1 MTTKTE
7 IQNLSKY
14 KPKRVFL
21 EQPNSV
27 EIGDVRTIA
36 FEVTTSRDHRKGP
49 YPGNILFFT
58 PGDNKASYDNL
69 IGIDVPKGGKTSF
82 YDVLDRCSIPTD
94 SPIARG
100 LLAQPRGV
108 VSSDAVAR
116 CAADAISKDLARQEA
131 LALPGGSTKN
141 TYTLTTEA
149 SIRRDAHR
157 KYMEETQE
165 RFCVGLE
172 EGYTGNKV
180 CQWFKIEKKSYPH
193 EHIFA
198 YLNAKNLVGA
208 TVYGY
213 LFNVHGDPAKSSL
226 FEIHSVLEKSTS
238 KKFSDVKDAKFKGHK
253 LISNLPHLF
262 KQLYVLWQAENTK
275 ACGII
280 EESYIHMN
288 VKKDGTPGLQALPI
302 PFDKMMA
309 KEQESH
315 VVNAWPT
322 HILHTVVIL
331 EKILTN
337 LTAICLL
344 NADTTRLY
352 ENLLRVVQE
361 IPKMWHECVKKS
373 SSDAQYIN
381 STFKETIEF
390 IDGEEMKFL
399 ISEFAKNGPR
409 RPRTARPRTTLPTQ
423 IRRSQVARPL
433 QTTGF
438 GNKKTSKQ
446 NTKAYTTP
454 GTTVTTKEK
463 TITYTTP
470 VPNQNQKHSKPRR
483 PRNPSIQPVYN
494 NPNPPIQPV
503 YNNPNPPIQPFNLPI
518 PKTRPIRSWPISSP
532 RGKGG

>member
-1 MTTKTE
+1 MTTKTRTE
-7 IQNLSKY
+7 IQSLGQY

-21 EQPNSV
+21 EQPNDV
-27 EIGDVRTIA
+27 EIAKVRTIG
-36 FEVTTSRDHRKGP
+36 FGVDTKKDQRKGP

-58 PGDNKASYDNL
+58 PEDNKASYDKL
-69 IGIDVPKGGKTSF
+69 IGIDVPEGGNTSF
-82 YDVLDRCSIPTD
+82 HAVLDRCGIPTD

-116 CAADAISKDLARQEA
+116 CAAAEMSKDLVRQEA
-131 LALPGGSTKN
+131 LAGGSRKN

-149 SIRRDAHR
+149 SIRRDVRR
-157 KYMEETQE
+157 KYMEEMSE
-165 RFCVGLE
+165 KFCVGSE
-172 EGYTGNKV
+172 EGDTGIDD

-198 YLNAKNLVGA
+198 YLNAKIVSDI

-226 FEIHSVLEKSTS
+226 FEIHKVLEKARSN
-238 KKFSDVKDAKFKGHK
+238 KFSDVKDAKFKGHK

-288 VKKDGTPGLQALPI
+288 VKKDGTPGLQALPV
-302 PFDKMMA
+302 PFDQTMA
-309 KEQESH
+309 IEQEVH
-315 VVNAWPT
+315 VVSAWPT

-337 LTAICLL
+337 LTEICLL
-344 NADTTRLY
+344 NAETTRLY
-352 ENLLRVVQE
+352 EDLLRLVKE
-361 IPKMWHECVKKS
+361 IPKMWHECVNMPAG
-373 SSDAQYIN
+373 AQYIN
-381 STFKETIEF
+381 SMFKKTIDF
-390 IDGEEMKFL
+390 IDGDEMKPL

-409 RPRTARPRTTLPTQ
+409 RPRTALPRTALPIQ
-423 IRRSQVARPL
+423 IRRSQVARPV
-433 QTTGF
+433 QITGF
-438 GNKKTSKQ
+438 GNKKPSKQ

-470 VPNQNQKHSKPRR
+470 VPNQNHKHSKPRR

-494 NPNPPIQPV
+494 NPNPPIQP
-503 YNNPNPPIQPFNLPI
+503 FKLPI
-518 PKTRPIRSWPISSP
+518 HQTRPRPYWG
-532 RGKGG
+532 RGDDVPD